1 MSNSID
7 EQVVDFYYELFNDI
21 FSEPFKSRIQE
32 RLKRDA
38 VLRQVQ
44 ESAGAASQ
52 SLTRF
57 FLNQELQGSDVR
69 EILQAF
75 TALRGRLELEN
86 IANPN
91 VTPEAIADDLLVQL
105 PLPETVKRTGQ
116 DPVYRV
122 ALHSVIQVLMLVG
135 PVMAEWRRLNFSS
148 TFELPRRVVNRL
160 NQISEQ
166 IDALGRSGIT
176 AADERFEITYRDY
189 LLQRFHRVEAGTVRM
204 TTNLDV
210 DLRELFVMP
219 RVVSRTTG
227 KTTGD
232 RSAATKPELM
242 DLDAAREFFGGISR
256 GLLHRKKDT
265 SKRSKGI
272 TALDQVKRYP
282 RNIIIGAPGSGKST
296 FLEWLQLRLAS
307 VEEELVLAGQQ
318 AVPMLLRVRQLDAQN
333 LPRGRSLIEYA
344 TASKDRATLMPPEW
358 VDRQMKQ
365 GRFLFMLDGLD
376 ETEPELRDRYVIP
389 WLQEFVHA
397 IPTLSLSY
405 LLPPRRLSSRWAQRL
420 EVCRMRASR
429 LRRKR
434 DWRILLPLVHGRS
447 LGS

>member
-1 MSNSID
+1 
-7 EQVVDFYYELFNDI
+7 
-21 FSEPFKSRIQE
+21 
-32 RLKRDA
+32 
-38 VLRQVQ
+38 
-44 ESAGAASQ
+44 
-52 SLTRF
+52 
-57 FLNQELQGSDVR
+57 
-69 EILQAF
+69 
-75 TALRGRLELEN
+75 
-86 IANPN
+86 
-91 VTPEAIADDLLVQL
+91 
-105 PLPETVKRTGQ
+105 
-116 DPVYRV
+116 
-122 ALHSVIQVLMLVG
+122 
-135 PVMAEWRRLNFSS
+135 
-148 TFELPRRVVNRL
+148 
-160 NQISEQ
+160 
-166 IDALGRSGIT
+166 
-176 AADERFEITYRDY
+176 
-189 LLQRFHRVEAGTVRM
+189 
-204 TTNLDV
+204 
-210 DLRELFVMP
+210 
-219 RVVSRTTG
+219 TG

-389 WLQEFVHA
+389 WLQELCMQYPRCH
-397 IPTLSLSY
+397 Y
-405 LLPPRRLSSRWAQRL
+405 LISSRPVGYPAGGLNDLKFAECELQDFDESEIGEYCCHWCTAVRL
-420 EVCRMRASR
+420 ARNEPEAEA
-429 LRRKR
+429 
-434 DWRILLPLVHGRS
+434 
-447 LGS
+447 